1 MLRAEN
7 LTLSV
12 PGKTLC
18 RDLSLTLRPGECW
31 AILGC
36 NGSGKTTLLHV
47 LSGLAAPAVGR
58 VMLDGTLLADIPR
71 FELARRCGV
80 LLQDEA
86 AGYWGTVAD
95 YVLLGRF
102 PHSSGA
108 ADEED
113 QQLAREALQRV
124 HMAACAT
131 RRLATLSG
139 GERQRV
145 RIAQLLAQ
153 APRLYCLDEP
163 LQHLDLRH
171 QAQTM
176 ELFRDLARSANRAAY
191 RAVVMVLHEPWWAA
205 RYCSHALLLF
215 DDGTAM
221 AGEASAVLTRDNLEK
236 LYGCPLIAPI
246 CV

>member
-1 MLRAEN
+1 MMLRVAD
-7 LTLSV
+7 LTLAV

-18 RDLSLTLRPGECW
+18 RDLSFVVQTGECW

-47 LSGLAAPAVGR
+47 LSGLAAVLQGR
-58 VMLDGTLLADIPR
+58 VELDGSPLRALPR
-71 FELARRCGV
+71 RELARSVGV

-86 AGYWGTVAD
+86 QGFWGTVLE
-95 YVLLGRF
+95 YVRLGRF
-102 PHSSGA
+102 PHGDE
-108 ADEED
+108 DEE
-113 QQLAREALQRV
+113 LAYAALQRV
-124 HMAACAT
+124 GMDAFAP
-131 RRLATLSG
+131 RRLSTLSG

-171 QAQTM
+171 QAAMM
-176 ELFRDLARSANRAAY
+176 ELFRQLARQQGSAVA
-191 RAVVMVLHEPWWAA
+191 MVLHEPWWAA

-215 DDGTAM
+215 EDGHTLGGA
-221 AGEASAVLTRDNLEK
+221 ADAVLTPENLEK
-236 LYGCPLIAPI
+236 LYGYPLFNPI

>member
-7 LTLSV
+7 LTLAV

-18 RDLSLTLRPGECW
+18 HDLSFTVRAGECW

-47 LSGLAAPAVGR
+47 LNGLAEPASGKV
-58 VMLDGTLLADIPR
+58 VLDDVPLADIPR
-71 FELARRCGV
+71 FELARSVGV
-80 LLQDEA
+80 CLQDEA
-86 AGYWGTVAD
+86 AGYWGTVAE

-102 PHSSGA
+102 PHSGGA
-108 ADEED
+108 SNDED
-113 QQLAREALQRV
+113 SQLAQAALQRV
-124 HMAACAT
+124 NMAAYAP
-131 RRLATLSG
+131 RRFATLSG

-153 APRLYCLDEP
+153 APRLYCFDEP

-171 QAQTM
+171 QAEAM
-176 ELFRDLARSANRAAY
+176 ALFRDLASTAQQ
-191 RAVVMVLHEPWWAA
+191 AVAMVLHEPWWAA

-215 DDGTAM
+215 EDGTALG
-221 AGEASAVLTRDNLEK
+221 GENGIVLTRDNLEK

>member
-7 LTLSV
+7 LTLRV

-18 RDLSLTLRPGECW
+18 RDLSLTILPGECW

-47 LSGLAAPAVGR
+47 LGGLAEPAAGR
-58 VMLDGTLLADIPR
+58 VSLDGLALTDAPR
-71 FELARRCGV
+71 RELARRIGV

-102 PHSSGA
+102 PHVCGA
-108 ADEED
+108 AGAED
-113 QQLAREALQRV
+113 NRLADEALQRV
-124 HMAACAT
+124 DMADCAA

-139 GERQRV
+139 GERQRC

-176 ELFRDLARSANRAAY
+176 ALLRDLAQAAQQAA
-191 RAVVMVLHEPWWAA
+191 AVVMVLHEPWWAA

-215 DDGTAM
+215 EDGA
-221 AGEASAVLTRDNLEK
+221 AVGGESGAVLTRENLEK

>member
-12 PGKTLC
+12 PGKVLC
-18 RDLSLTLRPGECW
+18 RDLSLTIRPGECW

-47 LSGLAAPAVGR
+47 LSGLAEPAAGQVAMDD
-58 VMLDGTLLADIPR
+58 VPLADIPR
-71 FELARRCGV
+71 RELARRIGV

-108 ADEED
+108 ADDED
-113 QQLAREALQRV
+113 SRLARDALQRV
-124 HMAACAT
+124 SMAAYTA

-171 QAQTM
+171 QAETM
-176 ELFRDLARSANRAAY
+176 ALLRDLARTVEQ
-191 RAVVMVLHEPWWAA
+191 AVIMVLHEPWWAA

-215 DDGTAM
+215 DDGTSIG
-221 AGEASAVLTRDNLEK
+221 GETGAVLTRENLEN

>member
-1 MLRAEN
+1 MMLRATN
-7 LTLSV
+7 LTLAV

-18 RDLSLTLRPGECW
+18 RDLALAVQSGECW

-36 NGSGKTTLLHV
+36 NGSGKTTLLHA
-47 LSGLAAPAVGR
+47 LSGLAAAAQGR
-58 VMLDGTLLADIPR
+58 VELDGSVLHDFPR
-71 FELARRCGV
+71 RELARSLGV

-86 AGYWGTVAD
+86 QGYWGSVLD
-95 YVLLGRF
+95 YVKLGRF
-102 PHSSGA
+102 PHGD
-108 ADEED
+108 ADEG
-113 QQLAREALQRV
+113 LAQVALQRAG
-124 HMAACAT
+124 MASFAS

-171 QAQTM
+171 QAEM
-176 ELFRDLARSANRAAY
+176 MALFRDLAQQPGC
-191 RAVVMVLHEPWWAA
+191 AVAMVLHEPWWAQ
-205 RYCSHALLLF
+205 RYCTHALLLF
-215 DDGTAM
+215 EDGHALGG
-221 AGEASAVLTRDNLEK
+221 AAEVVLTPENLEK
-236 LYGCPLIAPI
+236 LYGYPPFKPV

>member
-1 MLRAEN
+1 MMLRVAD
-7 LTLSV
+7 LTLAV

-18 RDLSLTLRPGECW
+18 RDLSFVVQPGECW

-47 LSGLAAPAVGR
+47 LSGLAAATHGQAE
-58 VMLDGTLLADIPR
+58 LDGRSIQDFPR
-71 FELARRCGV
+71 RELARQVGV

-86 AGYWGTVAD
+86 QGFWGTVLE
-95 YVLLGRF
+95 YVRLGRF
-102 PHSSGA
+102 PHG
-108 ADEED
+108 DED
-113 QQLAREALQRV
+113 QGLACAALQRV
-124 HMAACAT
+124 GMESFAP

-163 LQHLDLRH
+163 LQHLDLRY
-171 QAQTM
+171 QAAMM
-176 ELFRDLARSANRAAY
+176 ELFRELARQQD
-191 RAVVMVLHEPWWAA
+191 RAVAMVLHEPWWAA

-215 DDGTAM
+215 EDGHTL
-221 AGEASAVLTRDNLEK
+221 AGATDALLTPENLEK
-236 LYGCPLIAPI
+236 LYGYPLFNPI